1 MSQKK
6 KTDHSSDQASA
17 VCYKAAMPALQI
29 LCCKESDQPRQ
40 PWCFVQQKTSCRIM
54 GVVPQPCSEWEVE
67 RVLRAAAKAPM
78 QGSCSYS
85 ASWRHM
91 CCACCTWRSS
101 CACSRRASPGSCSS
115 RVVCSLP
122 GRFDKKQF
130 YFLHNGIL
138 VVARCFHKLRVKRRH
153 PPPAAR
159 PCSHH
164 GQSPSCSECVALL
177 KFQGAFGKQL
187 V

>member
-85 ASWRHM
+85 ASWRHI
-91 CCACCTWRSS
+91 C
-101 CACSRRASPGSCSS
+101 
-115 RVVCSLP
+115 VVHAALGVLLVLVP
-122 GRFDKKQF
+122 AAQAQE
-130 YFLHNGIL
+130 
-138 VVARCFHKLRVKRRH
+138 VVALGLFLTQPV
-153 PPPAAR
+153 
-159 PCSHH
+159 
-164 GQSPSCSECVALL
+164 
-177 KFQGAFGKQL
+177 
-187 V
+187 

>member
-115 RVVCSLP
+115 RVVPYPAGLTRSSSIFFTMASL
-122 GRFDKKQF
+122 
-130 YFLHNGIL
+130 LLL
-138 VVARCFHKLRVKRRH
+138 VASTSCASSADIPHRL
-153 PPPAAR
+153 PDPAPITA
-159 PCSHH
+159 
-164 GQSPSCSECVALL
+164 SPLPAVSVLPY
-177 KFQGAFGKQL
+177 
-187 V
+187 